1 MSKIDKVEELPL
13 DSGNEQTVESDDKR
27 TRYEKILDESIARLV
42 ESSKTLDK
50 LIEENKGGSH
60 KTMTALVN
68 SRARVQQELV
78 YTILVSMNPKLKLT
92 PDSLRDKDLARLIQM
107 SVEEDEENSE
117 EKPPDQESV
126 PQTPPL
132 QVKF

>member
-13 DSGNEQTVESDDKR
+13 DNGNEQTVESDDKR

-60 KTMTALVN
+60 KIMTSLVN

-126 PQTPPL
+126 PQTPPS
-132 QVKF
+132 

>member
-13 DSGNEQTVESDDKR
+13 DNGNEQTVESDDKR

-126 PQTPPL
+126 PQTPPS
-132 QVKF
+132 